1 MNEYYVYSHRLDG
14 EATPFYI
21 GKGKGNRA
29 YDSKFRSK
37 FWQRKAKNGFIVEF
51 LVTNLPETEALLL
64 EVDLIRKFGR
74 RDNGT
79 GCLVNHTDGGD
90 GLINPSEEV
99 RKKISNANKERFKD
113 SEFRKKFSDAQRNK
127 VIKESTKTK
136 MSESQTNRFKSVEER
151 NKLKKLSE
159 DAWASTE
166 LRKKQSELISQKH
179 QENPEIANKIR
190 QYRLGKNL
198 SAESRRKLS
207 EKKSGKFYVLVSP
220 EGKEYTCLYQS
231 EFAREHNLNV
241 KSLNSFLLGK
251 MKTYKGWKLKNGE
264 DTV

>member
-1 MNEYYVYSHRLDG
+1 MEYYVYAHYLTG
-14 EATPFYI
+14 ESLPFYI

-29 YDSKFRSK
+29 YDLKGRSR
-37 FWQRKAKNGFIVEF
+37 FWNRKAKNGFDVVF
-51 LVTNLPETEALLL
+51 LHTNLTEGESLLL
-64 EVDLIRKFGR
+64 ETEMIRFYGR

-113 SEFRKKFSDAQRNK
+113 SEFRKKFSEAQRNK

-136 MSESQTNRFKSVEER
+136 MSESQTKRFKSAEER
-151 NKLKKLSE
+151 NILKKLSDE
-159 DAWASTE
+159 AWSSTE
-166 LRKKQSELISQKH
+166 LRNKQSELISQKH
-179 QENPEIANKIR
+179 KDNPEIANKIR

-198 SAESRRKLS
+198 STESRRKLS
-207 EKKSGKFYVLVSP
+207 QKRSGKSYALVSP
-220 EGKEYTCLYQS
+220 DGKEYTCLYQS

-241 KSLNSFLLGK
+241 NSFNSFLLGK
-251 MKTYKGWKLKNGE
+251 MKTYKGWKMKDG
-264 DTV
+264 